1 MFSDI
6 GFIYSNI
13 QIKHREMDLF
23 LLFSNDVFSISTTSD
38 GTDGGEITYQSW

>member
-13 QIKHREMDLF
+13 QIKHEEMVLV
-23 LLFSNDVFSISTTSD
+23 LLFAIDMFFISTAF
-38 GTDGGEITYQSW
+38 GLIEGR

>member
-13 QIKHREMDLF
+13 QIKHGEMDLF
-23 LLFSNDVFSISTTSD
+23 LLFSNGVFSISMAS
-38 GTDGGEITYQSW
+38 GLMEGR